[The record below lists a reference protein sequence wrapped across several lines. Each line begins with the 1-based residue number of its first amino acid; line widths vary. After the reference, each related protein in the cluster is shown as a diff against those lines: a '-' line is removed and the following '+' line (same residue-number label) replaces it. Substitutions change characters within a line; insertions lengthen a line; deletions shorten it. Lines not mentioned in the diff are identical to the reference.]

1 MMELLEKLEAKNCV
15 SLEEIY
21 GLGNIINPLKKW
33 KSYSYRKL
41 CLVSRYVVIVGW
53 DNFNFGCY

>member
-21 GLGNIINPLKKW
+21 GLGNIINPLKK
-33 KSYSYRKL
+33 
-41 CLVSRYVVIVGW
+41 
-53 DNFNFGCY
+53 